1 MEAIEG
7 EQALH
12 YTAQRREHLRS
23 LLQMDV
29 PCLLPPQ
36 QPAPATLPTP
46 NSPQQTLAA
55 SLPTGETPETA
66 SPVSAEDAPA
76 KTIRR
81 KRTMKTP
88 APPSCSI
95 ASPSTAEL
103 ATPPKKRR
111 TRKTVSEQPTP
122 MAETAGGETE
132 TGGAQIALST
142 AEQRR
147 TGRKGTRRVGERKPT
162 RDPVG

>member
-1 MEAIEG
+1 
-7 EQALH
+7 
-12 YTAQRREHLRS
+12 
-23 LLQMDV
+23 MDV

-66 SPVSAEDAPA
+66 SPVSAADAPA

-142 AEQRR
+142 AE
-147 TGRKGTRRVGERKPT
+147 
-162 RDPVG
+162 